1 MKKLLTI
8 AVAFSLFTISTNA
21 QVQRNAGSSQKM
33 QNDSAHRRGGK
44 MMKDL
49 NLTDAQKTQMKEN
62 RENMKQQRDAI
73 NNDASLTPDQKK
85 AKMQEL
91 GKTQRDKMN
100 SILTADQKA
109 KMQADRANWKDQKG
123 MKGQDHGGKMFKDLN
138 LTDAQKSQMKANSEN
153 MKQQRQAI
161 SNDVSLSQDQKK
173 AKMQELHK
181 TQKDQMNS
189 ILTADQKAKLKA
201 DMQNRKGK
209 NGQKWNKKQTDN
221 SQKTSSK

>member
-8 AVAFSLFTISTNA
+8 ALAFSLFTISANA
-21 QVQRNAGSSQKM
+21 QVQRNVSPSQKM
-33 QNDSAHRRGGK
+33 QNDSTHRRGGK

-49 NLTDAQKTQMKEN
+49 NLTDAQKTQMKES

-73 NNDASLTPDQKK
+73 NNDASLTQDQKK
-85 AKMQEL
+85 AKMQDL
-91 GKTQRDKMN
+91 GKAQRDKMN
-100 SILTADQKA
+100 SILTPDQKA
-109 KMQADRANWKDQKG
+109 KMQADRTNRKG
-123 MKGQDHGGKMFKDLN
+123 MKGGDHGGKMMKDLN
-138 LTDAQKSQMKANSEN
+138 LTDAQKSQMKANSES
-153 MKQQRQAI
+153 MKQQRAAI
-161 SNDVSLSQDQKK
+161 SNDASLSQDQKK

-209 NGQKWNKKQTDN
+209 NGQKWNKNQSDN
-221 SQKTSSK
+221 SQKTSS

>member
-8 AVAFSLFTISTNA
+8 AVVFSLFAISADA
-21 QVQRNAGSSQKM
+21 QVQRNVDPSQKM
-33 QNDSAHRRGGK
+33 QSDSAHRKGGK

-49 NLTDAQKTQMKEN
+49 NLTDAQKAQMKES
-62 RENMKQQRDAI
+62 RQTMKQQRAALHPDARLQPAPK
-73 NNDASLTPDQKK
+73 N

-91 GKTQRDKMN
+91 GKAQRDKMS

-109 KMQADRANWKDQKG
+109 KMQAERTNRKDQKG

-161 SNDVSLSQDQKK
+161 SNDASLSQDQKK
-173 AKMQELHK
+173 AKMKELHK

-201 DMQNRKGK
+201 DKQNRKGK
-209 NGQKWNKKQTDN
+209 NGQKWSKKQADN
-221 SQKTSSK
+221 SQKTSS